1 MDVIPISPDI
11 VIRVTDLSYS
21 YPDGTPAL
29 TGVNLLIKRGETVA
43 VMGPNGAGKSTLA
56 LHFNGI
62 LTGTQGS
69 VQVMGLEVD
78 KKNLRKV
85 RDIVGLV
92 FQDPDDQLFSPTVRE
107 DVAFGPLNQR
117 LTPEQADHA
126 VARALDWVD
135 MKGSE
140 NRSPHHM
147 SFGEKKR
154 ISLATV
160 LAMDPEILVLD
171 EPVANMDPRG
181 RRGFLELI
189 TLLEG
194 TKIIVTHDLNMAREI
209 CDRVVLMDRGE
220 VVADGRPAA
229 IFEDG
234 ALLEKHGLV

>member
-1 MDVIPISPDI
+1 MDVIPISPEI

-29 TGVNLLIKRGETVA
+29 AGVNLLIKRGETVA

-62 LTGTQGS
+62 LTGARGT
-69 VQVMGLEVD
+69 VEVMGLEVN

-92 FQDPDDQLFSPTVRE
+92 FQDPDDQLFSPTVKE

-117 LTPEQADHA
+117 LSPEQADHA
-126 VARALDWVD
+126 VARALDWVG

-160 LAMDPEILVLD
+160 LAMDPEVLVLD

-189 TLLEG
+189 SILEA
-194 TKIIVTHDLNMAREI
+194 TKVIVTHDLNMSREI

-220 VVADGRPAA
+220 VVADGRPSA
-229 IFEDG
+229 IFGDG
-234 ALLEKHGLV
+234 ALLEKHGMV